1 MTQSD
6 SPANPQPSEG
16 LELKASPIL
25 DARWRIF
32 LRVAEAGSLSKAA
45 AALDMPQSMVSR
57 AITQL
62 ERQCGERLFQRTG
75 RGVLLTEL
83 GTQLRP
89 RVLRLAADADE
100 LADDI
105 RNAQGQPV
113 GEVLLGLLPS
123 AVRRFTGP
131 LCAAVRAQ
139 MPGVRLH
146 LVEGASA
153 QLEEQLREGRLDM
166 ATVPREDA
174 AAIGDHPLL
183 ARMPLQLLGRA
194 GDPLLALPQIALAS
208 LSGLPLVLPARPHP
222 LRARLDRLAA
232 EGALQLLV
240 ATEADSVHLQYEV
253 AAAGGGYAIAAAA
266 EPPDPRLASSRIVA
280 PELERFV
287 VLAVSPRRPHTRA
300 TREVQRLLCQ
310 IAAGMRPY

>member
-6 SPANPQPSEG
+6 APANPLPSEG
-16 LELKASPIL
+16 GELKASPII

-45 AALDMPQSMVSR
+45 TALDMPQSMVSR

-105 RNAQGQPV
+105 RNAQGRPV

-194 GDPLLALPQIALAS
+194 GDPLLALPQIALAA

-232 EGALQLLV
+232 DGALQLQV
-240 ATEADSVHLQYEV
+240 AIEADSVHLQYEV